1 MNLDFWIHQPSYF
14 PYFVVGVDIIM
25 NKFVR
30 EDLLNMFSDAARS
43 VKPDISKEDILPI
56 LNRAINNF
64 QTEMRKPIESYDHNT
79 PVDVKAEI
87 FNILLKHFTM
97 CMRNEKIFMEDQ
109 NLPEITKRF
118 ESLLE

>member
-1 MNLDFWIHQPSYF
+1 
-14 PYFVVGVDIIM
+14 M

-30 EDLLNMFSDAARS
+30 EDLLKMFSDAARS
-43 VKPDISKEDILPI
+43 VKPDISKEDIKPI

-64 QTEMRKPIESYDHNT
+64 QTEMRSPLESYNQENT
-79 PVDVKAEI
+79 PGDVKAEI

-97 CMRNEKIFMEDQ
+97 CMRNEKIFMEDR
-109 NLPEITKRF
+109 NLPEITKRL

>member
-1 MNLDFWIHQPSYF
+1 
-14 PYFVVGVDIIM
+14 M

-43 VKPDISKEDILPI
+43 VKPDISKEDIEPI
-56 LNRAINNF
+56 LDNAINNF
-64 QTEMRKPIESYDHNT
+64 QKEMRKPIESYEYNT

-109 NLPEITKRF
+109 NLPEITKRL
-118 ESLLE
+118 ESLLQ

>member
-1 MNLDFWIHQPSYF
+1 
-14 PYFVVGVDIIM
+14 M
-25 NKFVR
+25 NKFVK

-43 VKPDISKEDILPI
+43 VKPDISKEDIEPI

-64 QTEMRKPIESYDHNT
+64 QTEMHKPIESFEYNT
-79 PVDVKAEI
+79 PGDVKAEI

-97 CMRNEKIFMEDQ
+97 CMRNEKIFMEDS

>member
-1 MNLDFWIHQPSYF
+1 
-14 PYFVVGVDIIM
+14 M

-64 QTEMRKPIESYDHNT
+64 QTEMRKPIESYENDT

-97 CMRNEKIFMEDQ
+97 CMRNEKIFMEDR

>member
-1 MNLDFWIHQPSYF
+1 
-14 PYFVVGVDIIM
+14 M

-56 LNRAINNF
+56 LNRAISNF
-64 QTEMRKPIESYDHNT
+64 QTEMRKPIESYEYS
-79 PVDVKAEI
+79 PGDVKAEI

-97 CMRNEKIFMEDQ
+97 CMRNEKIFMEDR
-109 NLPEITKRF
+109 NLPEITKRL